1 MTRGPTASLLSGNVE
16 YFDEID
22 TLLMIEADVTKNEQN
37 IGKLKDHSAFLF
49 NDIESMFDNKP
60 IEIYIEKCKYKQ
72 AFS

>member
-1 MTRGPTASLLSGNVE
+1 
-16 YFDEID
+16 
-22 TLLMIEADVTKNEQN
+22 MIEADVTKNEQN